1 MAELIKFLLD
11 DLGLYGSAPAT
22 FPDLVVWVVTFV
34 VAADLVAGTIKTCFV
49 VCREFAERMW
59 KR

>member
-1 MAELIKFLLD
+1 MAELVKLLLD
-11 DLGLYGSAPAT
+11 DLGLYGFTPAT
-22 FPDLVVWVVTFV
+22 FPDLVVWVVSFTV
-34 VAADLVAGTIKTCFV
+34 CASLVSGIIKTCFI